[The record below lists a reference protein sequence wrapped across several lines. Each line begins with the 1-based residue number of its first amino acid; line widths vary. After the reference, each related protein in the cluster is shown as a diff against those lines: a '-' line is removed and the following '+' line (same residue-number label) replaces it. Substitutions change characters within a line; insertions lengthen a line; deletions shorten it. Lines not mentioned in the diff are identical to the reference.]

1 MRLEEL
7 TASLVNTAIGLYLQ
21 VAYGDAVSRDKH
33 ARAFPPD
40 MPVADVLGEFVSE
53 NAPSVPVWSLRL
65 GSAQYP
71 HMKLQIR
78 GTSLPGE
85 YVFGVDR
92 HDCFSFDDCGAP
104 DLDAWRELQAN
115 NHALK
120 KAIESLWAAHGVPT
134 ERDLRARAAAP
145 GAGATG
151 NPGRETLLVVDN
163 DPDATELIALQL
175 RGAGY
180 DVRTAAGMGEALAAL
195 KGPAAG
201 VAGVLTDLLLEDGSG
216 CELVAAIR
224 ADAGT
229 ADLPVALMTGM
240 SNAPVKFRQAF
251 DAFLRKPCSAD
262 ELTAAVRSMLEG
274 RD

>member
-104 DLDAWRELQAN
+104 DLDAWRELQAS

-134 ERDLRARAAAP
+134 ARDLRARAAA
-145 GAGATG
+145 GAG
-151 NPGRETLLVVDN
+151 NPVGQGRETVLVVDN
-163 DPDATELIALQL
+163 DPDAAELIALQL

-251 DAFLRKPCSAD
+251 DAFLRKPCSASD
-262 ELTAAVRSMLEG
+262 LTDGVRSMLDG